1 MDYTLVYSKSIQ
13 SSLKKK
19 LHCFEIFH
27 FFSKPRLGLNGK
39 ITFLLIYF
47 LRIFH
52 LIFLLNWKESTEPVY
67 CHSAYLTY
75 VQSTSCELPGWM
87 KHKL

>member
-1 MDYTLVYSKSIQ
+1 MDYTLVYSKNIR

-19 LHCFEIFH
+19 LHYFENFH
-27 FFSKPRLGLNGK
+27 FFSKPHLGLNGK

-52 LIFLLNWKESTEPVY
+52 LIFLLNWKEYTEAVY
-67 CHSAYLTY
+67 CHPAYLTY
-75 VQSTSCELPGWM
+75 MQSTSCEMPGWM